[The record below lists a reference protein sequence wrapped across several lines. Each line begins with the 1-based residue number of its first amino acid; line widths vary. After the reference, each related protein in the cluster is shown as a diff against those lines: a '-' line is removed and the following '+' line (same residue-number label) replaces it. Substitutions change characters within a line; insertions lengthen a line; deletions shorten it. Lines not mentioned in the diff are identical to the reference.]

1 MAQPNRSTNYPT
13 GDFSSYKGIIEE
25 AELENYFIFNIFSF

>member
-13 GDFSSYKGIIEE
+13 DFSSYKGIIEE